1 MSTTFPFGDLVYYR
15 ETPEITG
22 VVVGSEND
30 GWIDVVFDTEEGPLA
45 ERLRSRQTGIAPK
58 AVSRVRLDT
67 ARCDWL
73 DENFEHY
80 DWKQVAHY
88 YWDGTARQTIDGLMV
103 EAARYEGK
111 TAQTESEKEQA

>member
-1 MSTTFPFGDLVYYR
+1 MSTTFSFGDLVYYR

-30 GWIDVVFDTEEGPLA
+30 GWIDVVFDMAEGPLTEHFEA
-45 ERLRSRQTGIAPK
+45 GKLVLLQSREQ
-58 AVSRVRLDT
+58 SRLDT

-73 DENFEHY
+73 DEKFEHY
-80 DWKQVAHY
+80 DWEQVAHY